1 MPGRRPLP
9 LWRAQT
15 RERSLALY
23 FAVLPQQIWF
33 VAMVLVS
40 GAALWRGGVPEQ
52 RVAVANVAAWFLTPL
67 AYDRDVIGLQW
78 GVLGVDALFLAYL
91 LFLAM
96 TTNRLWL
103 LFAAAFQLL
112 GIMTHVAMWVD
123 EGVPALPY
131 RWGLVIWS
139 YLILASLA
147 VGAWIHR
154 RQPARTLD
162 PSAETRR

>member
-1 MPGRRPLP
+1 MIGRRPLP
-9 LWRAQT
+9 PWRART
-15 RERSLALY
+15 DPGTFALY

-33 VAMVLVS
+33 IAMVLVS
-40 GAALWRGGVPEQ
+40 GAALWRGGVPEK

-67 AYDRDVIGLQW
+67 AYDRDLAGLQW

-91 LFLAM
+91 LFLAL
-96 TTNRLWL
+96 TTDRLWL
-103 LFAAAFQLL
+103 LFATAFQLL
-112 GIMTHVAMWVD
+112 GIVTHVAMGVD

-139 YLILASLA
+139 YLTLAALA
-147 VGAWIHR
+147 AGAWIHR
-154 RQPARTLD
+154 DQPARTLD